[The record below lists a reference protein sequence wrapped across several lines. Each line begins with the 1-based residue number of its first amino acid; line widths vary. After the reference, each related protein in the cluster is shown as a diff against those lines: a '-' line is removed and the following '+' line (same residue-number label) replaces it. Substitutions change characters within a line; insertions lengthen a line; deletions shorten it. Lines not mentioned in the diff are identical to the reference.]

1 MLGHQNMST
10 VMEEV
15 SMSLTKFLSNNQDV
29 RDRFR
34 QQFNKPPLAT
44 DKDLLAPPLSNRYTL
59 VGTAFDYLLRFYV
72 KRLNPDAVEEQWVA
86 EYCLTHPSSPLLVDG
101 TMEIDTGTVVD
112 YTETKLTKRAKRII
126 EQAKA
131 NYSAY
136 LRSGRITDDLFK
148 SALCLAQLDPICR
161 ADFIDKNMGN
171 IQDEDIEDLRKLLSI
186 VEPKLFKAK
195 HLCLLNPTF
204 GEASHLV
211 RGADADLLIDDL
223 LIDVKTTKKLDFKT
237 TFFHQLMG
245 YVVLHEI
252 GGVGDLKPKPPVT
265 KAGIYFARHAYLHV
279 FQLDAVIDRDSFPE
293 FVRWFKERA
302 TNEYPP
308 PKLKPL
314 H

>member
-1 MLGHQNMST
+1 
-10 VMEEV
+10 MEEI
-15 SMSLTKFLSNNQDV
+15 SMSLTSFLSNNQDV

-44 DKDLLAPPLSNRYTL
+44 DKDILAPPLSNRYTL

-72 KRLNPDAVEEQWVA
+72 KRLNPDAIERQWVA
-86 EYCLTHPSSPLLVDG
+86 EHCLTNPSSPLLVDA
-101 TMEIDTGTVVD
+101 TMEIDTGTVVS
-112 YTETKLTKRAKRII
+112 YTETNLTKKAKRII
-126 EQAKA
+126 ERAKV
-131 NYSAY
+131 NYSAF
-136 LRSGRITDDLFK
+136 LHSGQITDDLFE
-148 SALCLAQLDPICR
+148 SALCLAQLDPIWR
-161 ADFIDKNMGN
+161 AGFIDKNMGDV
-171 IQDEDIEDLRKLLSI
+171 QDEDVEDLRNLILI

-204 GEASHLV
+204 GEASRLV
-211 RGADADLLIDDL
+211 GGADADLVIDDL
-223 LIDVKTTKKLDFKT
+223 LIDIKTTKKLDFKT

-252 GGVGDLKPKPPVT
+252 ARVGDLKPKPSVT

-279 FQLDAVIDRDSFPE
+279 FQLDAVIDRDSFSE

-302 TNEYPP
+302 ANEYPP
-308 PKLKPL
+308 PKLKPP

>member
-34 QQFNKPPLAT
+34 QQFNKPPLAI

-72 KRLNPDAVEEQWVA
+72 KRLNPDAVETQWVA
-86 EYCLTHPSSPLLVDG
+86 EHCLTQLLSPLLVDATIDIDG
-101 TMEIDTGTVVD
+101 TAVD

-148 SALCLAQLDPICR
+148 SALCLAQLDPIYR
-161 ADFIDKNMGN
+161 AGFIDENMGN
-171 IQDEDIEDLRKLLSI
+171 VQDEDIEDLRKLLSI
-186 VEPKLFKAK
+186 VDPKLFKSQY
-195 HLCLLNPTF
+195 LCMLNPTF
-204 GEASHLV
+204 GEASRLV
-211 RGADADLLIDDL
+211 GGADADLVIDDL
-223 LIDVKTTKKLDFKT
+223 LIDVKTTKKFDFQT

-252 GGVGDLKPKPPVT
+252 ARMGDLKPKPPVT
-265 KAGIYFARHAYLHV
+265 KAGIYFARHAHLHV

-302 TNEYPP
+302 ANEYPP

>member
-1 MLGHQNMST
+1 
-10 VMEEV
+10 
-15 SMSLTKFLSNNQDV
+15 MSLTSFLSNNQDV

-44 DKDLLAPPLSNRYTL
+44 DKNLLAPPLSNRYTL

-72 KRLNPDAVEEQWVA
+72 KRLNPDAVEKQWVA
-86 EYCLTHPSSPLLVDG
+86 EHCLTQPSSPLLDAGSDFDLV
-101 TMEIDTGTVVD
+101 TGTIVS
-112 YTETKLTKRAKRII
+112 YTETKLTKRAKQII

-148 SALCLAQLDPICR
+148 SALCLAQLDPIYR
-161 ADFIDKNMGN
+161 AGFIDKNMGN
-171 IQDEDIEDLRKLLSI
+171 VQDEDVEDLRKLLSI
-186 VEPKLFKAK
+186 VDPKLFKAK

-204 GEASHLV
+204 GEASRLV
-211 RGADADLLIDDL
+211 GGADADLLIDDL
-223 LIDVKTTKKLDFKT
+223 LIDIKATEKLDFKT

-252 GGVGDLKPKPPVT
+252 ARVGDLKPNPPLT
-265 KAGIYFARHAYLHV
+265 KAGIYFARHAHLHV

-293 FVRWFKERA
+293 FVRWFKERTA
-302 TNEYPP
+302 NEYPP
-308 PKLKPL
+308 PKMKPL

>member
-1 MLGHQNMST
+1 MST

-34 QQFNKPPLAT
+34 QQFNKPPLAA
-44 DKDLLAPPLSNRYTL
+44 DKDLLAPPLSNRYSL
-59 VGTAFDYLLRFYV
+59 VATAFDYLLRFYA
-72 KRLNPDAVEEQWVA
+72 KRLNPDAVETQWVA
-86 EYCLTHPSSPLLVDG
+86 ENCLTQPLSPLLVDAIIH
-101 TMEIDTGTVVD
+101 IDTGGTIVS
-112 YTETKLTKRAKRII
+112 YTETKLTKRAKQII

-148 SALCLAQLDPICR
+148 SALCLGQLDPIYR
-161 ADFIDKNMGN
+161 TGFIDENMGN
-171 IQDEDIEDLRKLLSI
+171 VQDEDIEDLRKLLSI
-186 VEPKLFKAK
+186 VDPKLFKAQ
-195 HLCLLNPTF
+195 HLCMLNPTF

-211 RGADADLLIDDL
+211 GGADADLLIDDL
-223 LIDVKTTKKLDFKT
+223 LIDVKTTRKLDFQT
-237 TFFHQLMG
+237 TFFHQLMA

-252 GGVGDLKPKPPVT
+252 AGVGDLKPKPPVT
-265 KAGIYFARHAYLHV
+265 KAGIYFARHAHLHV
-279 FQLDAVIDRDSFPE
+279 FQLDAVIDQDSFPE
-293 FVRWFKERA
+293 FVRWVKERA
-302 TNEYPP
+302 ANEYPP

>member
-1 MLGHQNMST
+1 
-10 VMEEV
+10 
-15 SMSLTKFLSNNQDV
+15 MSLTSFLSNNQDV

-34 QQFNKPPLAT
+34 QQFNKPPLAA
-44 DKDLLAPPLSNRYTL
+44 DKDILAPPLSNRYAL

-72 KRLNPDAVEEQWVA
+72 KRLNPDAVETQWVA
-86 EYCLTHPSSPLLVDG
+86 EHCLTQLCSPLLVDAI
-101 TMEIDTGTVVD
+101 IDGNTGTIVS

-148 SALCLAQLDPICR
+148 SALCLAQLDPIDR
-161 ADFIDKNMGN
+161 AGFIDENMGN
-171 IQDEDIEDLRKLLSI
+171 VQDEDIEDLRKLLSI
-186 VEPKLFKAK
+186 VDPKLFKAQ
-195 HLCLLNPTF
+195 HLCMLNPTF

-211 RGADADLLIDDL
+211 RGADTDLLIDDL
-223 LIDVKTTKKLDFKT
+223 LIDVKTTKKLDFQT

-252 GGVGDLKPKPPVT
+252 AGVGDLKPKPPVT
-265 KAGIYFARHAYLHV
+265 KAGIYFARHAHLHV

-302 TNEYPP
+302 ANGYPP

>member
-10 VMEEV
+10 VREEV
-15 SMSLTKFLSNNQDV
+15 SMSLTSFLSNNQDV

-72 KRLNPDAVEEQWVA
+72 KRLNPDAIERQWVA
-86 EYCLTHPSSPLLVDG
+86 EHCLTNPLSPLLVDATMDIDG
-101 TMEIDTGTVVD
+101 TAVD

-148 SALCLAQLDPICR
+148 SALCLAQLDPIHR
-161 ADFIDKNMGN
+161 AGFIDENMGN
-171 IQDEDIEDLRKLLSI
+171 VKDEDIEDLRKLLSI
-186 VEPKLFKAK
+186 VDPKLFKAQ
-195 HLCLLNPTF
+195 HLCMLNPTF
-204 GEASHLV
+204 GEASRLV
-211 RGADADLLIDDL
+211 GGADADLLIDDL
-223 LIDVKTTKKLDFKT
+223 LIDVKTTKKLNFQT

-252 GGVGDLKPKPPVT
+252 AHVGDLKPKPPVT
-265 KAGIYFARHAYLHV
+265 KAGIYFARHAHLHV
-279 FQLDAVIDRDSFPE
+279 FQLDAVINRDSFPE

-302 TNEYPP
+302 ANEYPP
-308 PKLKPL
+308 PKMKPL